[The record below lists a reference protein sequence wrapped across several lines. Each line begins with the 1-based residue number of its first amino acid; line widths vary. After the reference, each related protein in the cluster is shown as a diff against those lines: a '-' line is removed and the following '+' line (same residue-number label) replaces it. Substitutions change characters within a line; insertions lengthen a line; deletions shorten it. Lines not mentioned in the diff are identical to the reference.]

1 MVLNKSTWTK
11 YEGVSEISGKGGG
24 GTLTVLF
31 IRFEDFS
38 REICLKFGLPGT
50 AESLNQNTC
59 SESFHTKKQHSVCS
73 SVSFEFQG
81 MTASD
86 TLYSCP

>member
-11 YEGVSEISGKGGG
+11 YEGVSEISGKGG

-50 AESLNQNTC
+50 AEWLNQNTC
-59 SESFHTKKQHSVCS
+59 SESFHTHKKHSVCS
-73 SVSFEFQG
+73 SVSKE
-81 MTASD
+81 
-86 TLYSCP
+86 